1 MPQLQFPFFPSGM
14 TLINSMLAFK
24 KEDGKIF
31 YFHGSMPVFSHVE
44 KDYDTFRFFTSQ
56 LYLNGNA
63 TQAEIAK
70 AFGVTLISVKR
81 SVKTYRE
88 KGAAGFFTPPPR
100 RGPSVLTSGV
110 LSEVQQLLDQGA
122 DVSEISKERNLK
134 KDTLK
139 KAIQEGRL
147 RQVKKKELDRS
158 PGAKHKKRA

>member
-14 TLINSMLAFK
+14 TLINSNLGFQK
-24 KEDGKIF
+24 NDGKIF
-31 YFHGSMPVFSHVE
+31 YFHGSMPVFSHDE

-81 SVKTYRE
+81 SVKVFRE
-88 KGAAGFFTPPPR
+88 KGPAGFFAPPPR
-100 RGPSVLTSGV
+100 RGASVLTPNV
-110 LSEVQQLLDQGA
+110 LSEVQELLDQGV
-122 DVSEISKERNLK
+122 DVAEIGKEHHLK

-147 RQVKKKELDRS
+147 HQAKKKE
-158 PGAKHKKRA
+158 P